1 MGIIFIIF
9 IGLIIFEIFIRRDK
23 ISRTKENKNR
33 AAILTKKQITILVI
47 LLIVLPIITIIALQ
61 TGIIGYDSED
71 VREKYETDLNVVDRG
86 IYLTDENIKA
96 KVYQQLS
103 KPMDEKITREELN
116 LIIEINNLKSE
127 SIDDLKHF
135 RKLEKLVIDWTNDD
149 SLLPIQ
155 NLNNLKY
162 LSIKNAEN
170 IDNIDPIG
178 NIKSLE
184 YLEITSDNITN
195 ISPLENLDNLRE
207 LHLNTPQV
215 RDLSSIKKILNLEI
229 LYINERL
236 IEVNE
241 L

>member
-1 MGIIFIIF
+1 MGTIFIIF
-9 IGLIIFEIFIRRDK
+9 VGLIIFEIFIRRDK
-23 ISRTKENKNR
+23 ISQTKENKNR
-33 AAILTKKQITILVI
+33 AAIFTKKRIIILVI

-71 VREKYETDLNVVDRG
+71 VREKYETNLDVVDRG
-86 IYLTDENIKA
+86 IFLTDENIKA

-116 LIIEINNLKSE
+116 QIIEINNLKSE

-178 NIKSLE
+178 NIKSLQ

-195 ISPLENLDNLRE
+195 ISPLQNLDNLKE

-215 RDLSSIKKILNLEI
+215 RDLSSIKNILNLEI
-229 LYINERL
+229 LYINEQL
-236 IEVNE
+236 VDVNE